1 MATMIIMPRQGQ
13 SVESCVI
20 TSWEKAVGDPVHEG
34 DVLFSYETDKSCFDE
49 TAKVDGTLLAI
60 LHEEQDDV
68 PCLANV
74 AIIGEPGEDI
84 SALLNAEAGEASP
97 AKAPETPETVSAP
110 CPAPVASQEPA
121 AANGGAAVS
130 PRARITAQKLHVDPA
145 AVCPSGPHGRVI
157 ERDIIRAGS
166 TAISADAA
174 PAQSAPVLASAGPAE
189 DFHDEKV
196 SHMRQIIA
204 RSMCDSLSNMAQLTH
219 HSSFDATAMMD
230 YRKVLKASGNEALA
244 RITYNDILLFAVSR
258 VLKQHPA
265 LNAHWLEGQNTIRI
279 FRHVHLGMA
288 VDTPR
293 GLLVVTIRNADTKS
307 LLEISEEAKTLAAE
321 AQNGSINPDKLSG
334 ASFTVSNLGALGVE
348 MFTPIINPPQTGIL
362 GVDCIIDRVRSTDG
376 AIEVYPAM
384 GISLT
389 YDHRALDG
397 APASRFLR
405 DLKNAMEHITALL
418 AE

>member
-20 TSWEKAVGDPVHEG
+20 TAWEKAVGDPVHEG
-34 DVLFSYETDKSCFDE
+34 DVLFSYETDKASFEE

-60 LHEEQDDV
+60 LHGEQDDV

-74 AIIGEPGEDI
+74 AVIGEPGEDI
-84 SALLNAEAGEASP
+84 SALLNAEGSEGSAAKPSEPVSVPCAAPAAS
-97 AKAPETPETVSAP
+97 A
-110 CPAPVASQEPA
+110 EPA
-121 AANGGAAVS
+121 AAGSAAAVS
-130 PRARITAQKLHVDPA
+130 PRARAAAQKLHVDPA
-145 AVCPSGPHGRVI
+145 AVAPSGPHGRVI
-157 ERDIIRAGS
+157 EQDIIRAGS
-166 TAISADAA
+166 AAISPAAA
-174 PAQSAPVLASAGPAE
+174 PAESAPLTASPEPAE

-204 RSMCDSLSNMAQLTH
+204 RSMCESLSNMAQLTH
-219 HSSFDATAMMD
+219 HTSFDATAMMD

-244 RITYNDILLFAVSR
+244 RITYNDLLLFVVSR

-265 LNAHWLEGQNTIRI
+265 LNAHWLEGQNTMRL
-279 FRHVHLGMA
+279 FHHVHLGMA

-307 LLEISEEAKTLAAE
+307 LLEISEESKALAAE
-321 AQNGSINPDKLSG
+321 AQSGSINPDKLTG
-334 ASFTVSNLGALGVE
+334 ASFTVSNLGALGIE
-348 MFTPIINPPQTGIL
+348 MFTPVINPPQTGIL
-362 GVDCIIDRVRSTDG
+362 GVDCIVDRVRNVDG
-376 AIEVYPAM
+376 AVQVYPAM

-389 YDHRALDG
+389 YDHRAMDG

-405 DLKNAMEHITALL
+405 DLKNAMEHITAIL